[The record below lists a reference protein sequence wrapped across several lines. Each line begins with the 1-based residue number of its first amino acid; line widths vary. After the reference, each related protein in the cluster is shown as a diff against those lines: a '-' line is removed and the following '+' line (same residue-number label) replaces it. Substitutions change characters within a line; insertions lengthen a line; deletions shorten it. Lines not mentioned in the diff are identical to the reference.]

1 MAEPTA
7 HPPTR
12 VPAPHD
18 APPRRVLVAYATRHG
33 STREVAE
40 TIATTLQ
47 EHGERVDLRAAADC
61 HDLSAYRAIVLG
73 GALYMG
79 RWHRDART
87 FLRRHSPT
95 LQTRP
100 IAIFAMG
107 PQSMDE
113 RSVRGARRQLDNAL
127 RRFRDLDPMA
137 VTIFGG
143 VIDPADLRF
152 PFNRMK
158 ASDAR
163 DWDTIRAWA
172 TELTS
177 RLAASNAPTAD
188 GPEPG

>member
-1 MAEPTA
+1 
-7 HPPTR
+7 
-12 VPAPHD
+12 
-18 APPRRVLVAYATRHG
+18 VLVAYATKHG

-47 EHGERVDLRAAADC
+47 EHGERVDLHAAADC
-61 HDLSAYRAIVLG
+61 HDLSEYRAVVLG

-79 RWHRDART
+79 RWHPDARA
-87 FLRRHSPT
+87 FLRRHAVA
-95 LQTRP
+95 LETRP

-107 PQSMDE
+107 PQKMDE

-127 RRFRDLDPMA
+127 RRSRDLDPLT

-143 VIDPADLRF
+143 VIDPAKLRF

-163 DWDTIRAWA
+163 DWDAIRSWA
-172 TELTS
+172 QEL
-177 RLAASNAPTAD
+177 ASSLVA
-188 GPEPG
+188 